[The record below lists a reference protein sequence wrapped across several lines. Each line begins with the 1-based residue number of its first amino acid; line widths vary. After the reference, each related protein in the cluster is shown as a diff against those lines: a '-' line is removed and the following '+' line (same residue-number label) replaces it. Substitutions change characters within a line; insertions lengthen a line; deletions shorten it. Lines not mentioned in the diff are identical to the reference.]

1 MAREKGNDEG
11 AREIGNDRG
20 ARESWR
26 ERKEMTER
34 LESHGGSWAREKE
47 NDRGAQESI
56 SERMQAS
63 RSNVNPGRE
72 RHAEESE
79 SQ

>member
-1 MAREKGNDEG
+1 MTEGLENHGARERKRQSGSRVMAREKG
-11 AREIGNDRG
+11 
-20 ARESWR
+20 
-26 ERKEMTER
+26 
-34 LESHGGSWAREKE
+34 